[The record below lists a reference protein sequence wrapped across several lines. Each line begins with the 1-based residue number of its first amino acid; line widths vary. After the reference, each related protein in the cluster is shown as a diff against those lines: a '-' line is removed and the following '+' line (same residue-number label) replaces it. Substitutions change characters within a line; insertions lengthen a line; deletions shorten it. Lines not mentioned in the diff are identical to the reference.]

1 MPAPAK
7 MPYKSIVPQSAR
19 RICILITAIL
29 TSLVLNS
36 LSQDAGTVYLEAYL
50 QVEDAEKLELQGHF
64 SQAHRKYSDAKN
76 ILDTIARNHRDWR
89 PEVLTYRRRKVNEA
103 IERCRARI
111 PQAALDNPAHEQ
123 HPPNVTAPRSLLEQK
138 DSHIRRLEGI
148 REQLLKKL
156 QATQGDFE
164 KTRLNLQT
172 SQDAHA
178 SLTQELTKA
187 RESLK
192 SLGNQP
198 EQAKRLGT
206 TIERLNN
213 ELAIANES
221 LGAAN
226 KKIKH
231 LTGEKKRD
239 TDRQAVLQAQYD
251 ELLNEKARMSA
262 LLKASEDQD
271 IKRLLSENMALS
283 EELST
288 AKKEIQRLAGEK
300 KRDTEQIAALRK
312 RLTGVEQRLAAIQQ
326 ENSDYQQRIAG
337 LSSKL
342 RNTEDNLEKVLG
354 DPETGNQ
361 IAKAALTENKV
372 LRAIVKRQIMLQAWR
387 KQAKELVLAELN
399 RHESVSQG
407 LIIQIEKLAEN
418 GTVLTPDEQE
428 LLKGSLLGD
437 LGGSGLIIHQGGNE
451 VEPVYPQLQADNN
464 GKLTKLGL
472 NDNLTAFARAI
483 ASDFSKGNYQKCE
496 QGYAELLKIAPANVY
511 TLRNMGITKMR
522 LDKGNEAEQLF
533 NTAITHNPDDD
544 YSHFILGVYYYRNGL
559 NDLALQSIDRGLQIA
574 PDNAKAHHYLGAIC
588 IERGLRERAR
598 EEFQR
603 VIAIDPSFGDAYYNL
618 AYLYVT
624 DSPPRLVRARNYYL
638 EAQKNGTAADTAMD
652 RKLGT

>member
-1 MPAPAK
+1 MPCQ
-7 MPYKSIVPQSAR
+7 SIPQQSAS
-19 RICILITAIL
+19 RICVLITAIL
-29 TSLVLNS
+29 GSLVLSS

-50 QVEDAEKLELQGHF
+50 QVEDAEKLELQGNF
-64 SQAHRKYSDAKN
+64 SQAYRKYSDAKN
-76 ILDTIARNHRDWR
+76 ILDTIARNHREWR

-111 PQAALDNPAHEQ
+111 PDAAVKNTAREQYPGNPA
-123 HPPNVTAPRSLLEQK
+123 NVTAQRSLLDQK
-138 DSHIRRLEGI
+138 DAHIGRLEEI
-148 REQLLKKL
+148 RERLLKKL
-156 QATQGDFE
+156 QVTQGDFE
-164 KTRLNLQT
+164 KTRQNLQT

-178 SLTQELTKA
+178 SLTQELAKA

-198 EQAKRLGT
+198 EKAKQLET
-206 TIERLNN
+206 TIGHLNN

-221 LGAAN
+221 LVAAN
-226 KKIKH
+226 KEIQR
-231 LTGEKKRD
+231 LAGEKKRD
-239 TDRQAVLQAQYD
+239 SAEHAALQVQFD
-251 ELLNEKARMSA
+251 ELLSEKARMSE
-262 LLKASEDQD
+262 LLKASANKD
-271 IKRLLSENMALS
+271 IKHLLSENMALS
-283 EELST
+283 EELSA
-288 AKKEIQRLAGEK
+288 AKKEVQRLAGEK
-300 KRDTEQIAALRK
+300 QRDTQQIAALRK
-312 RLTGVEQRLAAIQQ
+312 RLTGIEQRLAAIQK

-342 RNTEDNLEKVLG
+342 RNTQENLKKVLT
-354 DPETGNQ
+354 DPETGTQ
-361 IAKAALTENKV
+361 IAKAALTENEA

-407 LIIQIEKLAEN
+407 LIIQIEKLTEN
-418 GTVLTPDEQE
+418 GTVLTPAEQE
-428 LLKGSLLGD
+428 LLQGSLLGD
-437 LGGSGLIIHQGGNE
+437 LGQSGLIIHQGGNGPE
-451 VEPVYPQLQADNN
+451 THYPQLDAENS

-483 ASDFSKGNYQKCE
+483 ASDFTKGNYQKCE
-496 QGYAELLKIAPANVY
+496 QGYAELLKIAPDNVY

-533 NTAITHNPDDD
+533 NTAIKHNPDND
-544 YSHFILGVYYYRNGL
+544 YSHFILGVYYYRLGF
-559 NDLALQSIDRGLQIA
+559 NDLAAKSIDRGLQIT

-624 DSPPRLVRARNYYL
+624 DSPPRLTRARNFYL
-638 EAQKNGTAADTAMD
+638 EAQKNGTAADAAMD

>member
-1 MPAPAK
+1 
-7 MPYKSIVPQSAR
+7 MPYKSMPPQSAP
-19 RICILITAIL
+19 RICILITAIF
-29 TSLVLNS
+29 TSLVLNT

-50 QVEDAEKLELQGHF
+50 QVEDAEKLELQGNF

-76 ILDTIARNHRDWR
+76 ILDTIARNHREWR

-111 PQAALDNPAHEQ
+111 PQAALNNPALEQ
-123 HPPNVTAPRSLLEQK
+123 PPGNPANVTAPNSLLDQK
-138 DSHIRRLEGI
+138 EAHIRRLEGI

-156 QATQGDFE
+156 QVTQGDFE
-164 KTRLNLQT
+164 KTRQNLQT
-172 SQDAHA
+172 SQEAHA

-192 SLGNQP
+192 SLGKQP
-198 EQAKRLGT
+198 EKAKLLETTIKRL
-206 TIERLNN
+206 NK
-213 ELAIANES
+213 ELGIANES
-221 LGAAN
+221 LVTAD
-226 KKIKH
+226 KKIER
-231 LTGEKKRD
+231 LAGEKKRD
-239 TDRQAVLQAQYD
+239 TDRQAALQAQCD
-251 ELLNEKARMSA
+251 ELLNEKARMSE

-283 EELST
+283 VELST
-288 AKKEIQRLAGEK
+288 AKQEIQRLAGEK
-300 KRDTEQIAALRK
+300 KRDTEQIANLRR
-312 RLTGVEQRLAAIQQ
+312 RLTGVEQRLAAIQK

-342 RNTEDNLEKVLG
+342 RNTEANLEKVLA
-354 DPETGNQ
+354 DPKTGNQ
-361 IAKAALTENKV
+361 IAKAALTENEA

-428 LLKGSLLGD
+428 LLKGSLFGD

-451 VEPVYPQLQADNN
+451 AAPVYPQLQADNS
-464 GKLTKLGL
+464 GKLTSLGL

-483 ASDFSKGNYQKCE
+483 ASDFTTGNYRKCE
-496 QGYAELLKIAPANVY
+496 QGYSELLKIVPDNVY

-544 YSHFILGVYYYRNGL
+544 YSHFILGVYYYRNGF
-559 NDLALQSIDRGLQIA
+559 NDLALKSIDRGLRIA